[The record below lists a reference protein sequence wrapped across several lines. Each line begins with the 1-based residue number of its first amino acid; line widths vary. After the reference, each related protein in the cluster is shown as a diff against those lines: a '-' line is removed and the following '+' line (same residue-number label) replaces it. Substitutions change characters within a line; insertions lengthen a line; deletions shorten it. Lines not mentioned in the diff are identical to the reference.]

1 MLKLLLTANAQ
12 GNYINAKKNSDFYSP
27 GTYTYKSKYFH
38 TIFKVNES

>member
-12 GNYINAKKNSDFYSP
+12 GNYINVKNSDFYSP
-27 GTYTYKSKYFH
+27 GTYTHKSKYFH